1 MGKLKIY
8 LHLLKG
14 QKKLRILKTVG
25 RSCLQMA
32 LPVSHRAL
40 QRLLAST
47 SVAAVISPAKRSL
60 TMSSPL
66 LARLPPSTLSLSDKL
81 LSSRNSFNAD
91 QIRHQ
96 HDSRSS
102 NLPSSLT
109 VVKFVPQQEAW
120 VVERMGRF
128 HTIFEPGLNLMI
140 PGIDRVR
147 YIQSLKELAIDIPQQ
162 SAITVDNVTLQ
173 IDGVLYLKVVD
184 PYNASYGVEDA
195 EFAITQLAQTTM
207 RSEIGKISLD
217 TVFRERESLN
227 TNIVQQINVAADS
240 WGIDCKRYEIRDIS
254 VPSRVKEAMQMQ
266 VEAERK
272 KRAAIL
278 ESEGIRESE
287 INVAQGKKQAAI
299 LASEGL
305 MSEKINIAKGH
316 AEAIER
322 TAQARAVGLH
332 RVADAL
338 QANTGNTI
346 LLPSSTGDVAS
357 MVTQAMGVFNTL
369 SRVSEST
376 VSSDEIVADAADVI
390 TPVLK
395 TDLDIKS

>member
-1 MGKLKIY
+1 
-8 LHLLKG
+8 
-14 QKKLRILKTVG
+14 
-25 RSCLQMA
+25 MA
-32 LPVSHRAL
+32 LPVGNRAL
-40 QRLLAST
+40 QRLLSST
-47 SVAAVISPAKRSL
+47 SATFVVSSSTRSL
-60 TMSSPL
+60 TNSSSVL
-66 LARLPPSTLSLSDKL
+66 LGRLTSSAPSSSVKL
-81 LSSRNSFNAD
+81 LSSPNVFNVD
-91 QIRHQ
+91 QIRSQ
-96 HDSRSS
+96 HESRSSS

-109 VVKFVPQQEAW
+109 ILKFVPQQEAW
-120 VVERMGRF
+120 VVERMGKF
-128 HTIFEPGLNLMI
+128 HTIFEPGLNFLI
-140 PGIDRVR
+140 PGIDRVK

-162 SAITVDNVTLQ
+162 SAITLDNVTLQ

-207 RSEIGKISLD
+207 RSEIGKIALD

-305 MSEKINIAKGH
+305 MAEKINIATGQ

-322 TAQARAVGLH
+322 TAQARAVGLQ
-332 RVADAL
+332 RVADAM
-338 QANTGNTI
+338 QATNANHAASFAVAEQYVAAFSNLAKTGNTI
-346 LLPSSTGDVAS
+346 LLPTNTGDVAS
-357 MVTQAMGVFNTL
+357 MVTQAMGVYKTL
-369 SRVSEST
+369 ASSSTAVEAAESEA
-376 VSSDEIVADAADVI
+376 VQDLHDEAEAK
-390 TPVLK
+390 LQ
-395 TDLDIKS
+395 

>member
-1 MGKLKIY
+1 
-8 LHLLKG
+8 
-14 QKKLRILKTVG
+14 
-25 RSCLQMA
+25 
-32 LPVSHRAL
+32 
-40 QRLLAST
+40 
-47 SVAAVISPAKRSL
+47 
-60 TMSSPL
+60 
-66 LARLPPSTLSLSDKL
+66 
-81 LSSRNSFNAD
+81 
-91 QIRHQ
+91 
-96 HDSRSS
+96 
-102 NLPSSLT
+102 
-109 VVKFVPQQEAW
+109 
-120 VVERMGRF
+120 
-128 HTIFEPGLNLMI
+128 
-140 PGIDRVR
+140 
-147 YIQSLKELAIDIPQQ
+147 
-162 SAITVDNVTLQ
+162 
-173 IDGVLYLKVVD
+173 
-184 PYNASYGVEDA
+184 
-195 EFAITQLAQTTM
+195 
-207 RSEIGKISLD
+207 
-217 TVFRERESLN
+217 
-227 TNIVQQINVAADS
+227 
-240 WGIDCKRYEIRDIS
+240 

-338 QANTGNTI
+338 QATNGNNAASFAVAEQYVAAFSNLAKTGNTI

-395 TDLDIKS
+395 TDLEIKSKVNS

>member
-1 MGKLKIY
+1 
-8 LHLLKG
+8 
-14 QKKLRILKTVG
+14 
-25 RSCLQMA
+25 MA
-32 LPVSHRAL
+32 VPIGNRAL
-40 QRLLAST
+40 QRLLFST
-47 SVAAVISPAKRSL
+47 SSPVVFTSNRSL
-60 TMSSPL
+60 TNSSHVL
-66 LARLPPSTLSLSDKL
+66 LSRLSPITSPAPTVKL
-81 LSSRNSFNAD
+81 LSSQNS
-91 QIRHQ
+91 RHPNVNVQ
-96 HDSRSS
+96 FRSKHDGASQ
-102 NLPSSLT
+102 LPSSLT
-109 VVKFVPQQEAW
+109 VLKFVPQQEAW
-120 VVERMGRF
+120 IIERMGKF
-128 HTIFEPGLNLMI
+128 HTIFEPGLNVMI
-140 PGIDRVR
+140 PGIDRVK

-227 TNIVQQINVAADS
+227 TAIVQQINIAADS

-278 ESEGIRESE
+278 ESEGIRESD

-316 AEAIER
+316 AEAIEL
-322 TAQARAVGLH
+322 TATARAIGLQ

-338 QANTGNTI
+338 QVTNGNHAASFAVAEQYVAAFSNLAKTGNTI
-346 LLPSSTGDVAS
+346 LLPSNTGDVAS
-357 MVTQAMGVFNTL
+357 MVTQAMGVYKTL
-369 SRVSEST
+369 ASSSAVAEDAGSE
-376 VSSDEIVADAADVI
+376 AANDF
-390 TPVLK
+390 LDD
-395 TDLDIKS
+395 DLDAKRQE

>member
-1 MGKLKIY
+1 MASS
-8 LHLLKG
+8 
-14 QKKLRILKTVG
+14 VG
-25 RSCLQMA
+25 TRT
-32 LPVSHRAL
+32 L
-40 QRLLAST
+40 QRLLSTSSAAAVSFSFTRSVTNST
-47 SVAAVISPAKRSL
+47 SV
-60 TMSSPL
+60 L
-66 LARLPPSTLSLSDKL
+66 LARPLPSTSPEKL
-81 LSSRNSFNAD
+81 LSSQNVSRVD
-91 QIRHQ
+91 QIRSQ
-96 HDSRSS
+96 HDSRTS
-102 NLPSSLT
+102 NLPTSLT
-109 VVKFVPQQEAW
+109 ILKFVPQQEAW
-120 VVERMGRF
+120 VVERMGKF
-128 HTIFEPGLNLMI
+128 HTIFQPGLNIMI
-140 PGIDRVR
+140 PGIDRVK

-287 INVAQGKKQAAI
+287 INVAQGKKEAAI

-305 MSEKINIAKGH
+305 MAEKINIAKGH

-338 QANTGNTI
+338 QAQNGNHAASFAVAEQYVAAFSNLAKTGNTI
-346 LLPSSTGDVAS
+346 LLPSNTGDVAS
-357 MVTQAMGVFNTL
+357 MVTQAMKVYKTL
-369 SRVSEST
+369 ASSSPEAEKVESEA
-376 VSSDEIVADAADVI
+376 VHDLLDDVEE
-390 TPVLK
+390 K
-395 TDLDIKS
+395 